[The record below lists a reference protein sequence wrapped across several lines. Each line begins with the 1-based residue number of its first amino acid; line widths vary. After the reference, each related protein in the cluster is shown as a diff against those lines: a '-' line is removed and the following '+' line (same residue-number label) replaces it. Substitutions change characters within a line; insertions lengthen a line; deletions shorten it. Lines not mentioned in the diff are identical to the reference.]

1 MSVYTTAKSIGLVL
15 NQTGVYFEGL
25 RRPLQVLIC
34 KDNPNPSDTIT
45 SESGVV
51 LERYFTD
58 LYNLFLSRVT
68 SLVSSNKITD
78 VESDKIKSLLDEMI
92 KVKSLIEK
100 ADKSKS

>member
-1 MSVYTTAKSIGLVL
+1 M
-15 NQTGVYFEGL
+15 
-25 RRPLQVLIC
+25 
-34 KDNPNPSDTIT
+34 
-45 SESGVV
+45 V

-68 SLVSSNKITD
+68 SLVSSNKISD